1 MHNKTGFSLIE
12 LLITVVLISIISIL
26 AIPNFQSFFKQS
38 QSKTL
43 ATQLM
48 EALHLTRSEAMLRGI
63 TITLCQSADHTT
75 CSGNWQDG
83 QIIFADT
90 KNTATVENK
99 ESLLYVFPSS
109 RQKGIL
115 HWRSSLHRNYLSF
128 YPTGFTRS
136 EDGTFWYCQTGKH
149 QATWAVIVNQAGR
162 ARYVDNAKNLVAYL
176 CE

>member
-1 MHNKTGFSLIE
+1 MHKKTGFSLLE
-12 LLITVVLISIISIL
+12 LLITIVLISIISTL
-26 AIPNFQSFFKQS
+26 AFPSFQSFFMQS

-48 EALHLTRSEAMLRGI
+48 QALHLARSEAMLRGI

-75 CSGNWQDG
+75 CSGNWEDG

-90 KNTATVENK
+90 KNTATVQDK
-99 ESLLYVFPSS
+99 EDLLYVFSSS
-109 RQKGIL
+109 RHKGIL

-136 EDGTFWYCQTGKH
+136 EDGTFWYCQTENH
-149 QATWAVIVNQAGR
+149 PASWAIIVNQAGR
-162 ARYVDNAKNLVAYL
+162 ARYVDDSKNLAAYT
-176 CE
+176 CA